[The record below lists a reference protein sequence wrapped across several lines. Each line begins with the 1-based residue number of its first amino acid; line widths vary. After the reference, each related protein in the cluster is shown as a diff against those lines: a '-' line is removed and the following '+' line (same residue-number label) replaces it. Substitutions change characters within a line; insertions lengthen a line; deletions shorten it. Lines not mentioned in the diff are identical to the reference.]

1 MTDPHASRAEADA
14 AAVDDVVEPD
24 DALSPLSVDQ
34 LPQLLQDAVTRAG
47 WPKLMPVQSRSL
59 PYLLDGRDL
68 MIQSRTGSGKTA
80 AFVLPMV
87 QAVDTGLPQCQALVL
102 VPTRELA
109 QQVAREAV
117 MLAGGDGLRVI
128 SVYGGVGYAE
138 QLDAFKKGAHLV
150 VGTPGRVL
158 DHLMR
163 GTLKLDS
170 LRMLV
175 MDEADRMLSIGFY
188 PDMKEVQTYLPEH
201 RVHTIMTSAT
211 FPPHVMRLAE
221 QFMTGQE
228 ILSLSHKIVHVAE
241 TPHTY
246 YAVKPME
253 KDRALV
259 RIIEMENPASAII
272 FCNTK
277 HNVNY
282 LAAVLQRFGYD
293 AGLLSGD
300 LSQNKREEILAR
312 MREGRLRFLV
322 ATDVAAR
329 GIDIPDLS
337 HVVLY
342 EPPED
347 REIYIHRAGRTG
359 RAGASGEVISLVDV
373 MERMELQ
380 RIAKMYGINLEEMR
394 VPTDEDVA
402 AMLAERLVAR
412 LEAEL
417 RGLDGAGREA
427 LAVSADL
434 ARRMGAHDEAVL
446 LLAMLLDA
454 CYLRVIQSDDDALVA
469 VAPPRPEGDATV
481 APGVDEARLADHL
494 EAAMAGLGRLEKE
507 RLERFVPMARRM
519 AQDEEMA
526 LLGALLL
533 DRARL
538 EVKAAPPSAQGGDG
552 DRPKRKRKRRPRHRR
567 KPSDSE
573 GGRDGQGGGGTSD

>member
-1 MTDPHASRAEADA
+1 MTDQYASRAEADA

-24 DALSPLSVDQ
+24 DALPPLNADQ
-34 LPQLLQDAVTRAG
+34 LPQTLQDAVTRAG
-47 WPKLMPVQSRSL
+47 WPKLMPVQARAL
-59 PYLLDGRDL
+59 PYLLDHRDL

-80 AFVLPMV
+80 AFVLPML
-87 QAVDTGLPQCQALVL
+87 QALDRSQANCQALVL

-109 QQVAREAV
+109 QQVAREAE
-117 MLAGGDGLRVI
+117 MLAGGSLRII
-128 SVYGGVGYAE
+128 SVYGGVGYGP
-138 QLDAFKKGAHLV
+138 QLDAFKQGAHLV

-163 GTLKLDS
+163 GTLVLDG

-188 PDMKEVQTYLPEH
+188 PDMKQVQTYLPER
-201 RVHTIMTSAT
+201 RVHTVMTSAT
-211 FPPHVMRLAE
+211 FPPHVLRLAE
-221 QFMTGQE
+221 QFMTGQQ

-300 LSQNKREEILAR
+300 LSQNKREAILGR
-312 MREGRLRFLV
+312 MRGGDLRFLV

-347 REIYIHRAGRTG
+347 KEIYIHRAGRTG

-380 RIAKMYGINLEEMR
+380 RIAKMYGINLEQMQ

-412 LEAEL
+412 LEAGL
-417 RGLDGAGREA
+417 RGLGEAEREA
-427 LAVSADL
+427 LAPL
-434 ARRMGAHDEAVL
+434 ASLVRRMGADDEQAR

-454 CYLRVIQSDDDALVA
+454 RYLRVIQSDEDASRAAEPL
-469 VAPPRPEGDATV
+469 GDV
-481 APGVDEARLADHL
+481 SGVDEQRLVGFLRKGLDA
-494 EAAMAGLGRLEKE
+494 LGRLEKE
-507 RLERFVPMARRM
+507 RLERFVSLARRM
-519 AQDEEMA
+519 GGDEEVA
-526 LLGALLL
+526 LLGAMV
-533 DRARL
+533 L
-538 EVKAAPPSAQGGDG
+538 ERSWRELQSRPPADGGGDQA
-552 DRPKRKRKRRPRHRR
+552 KKKRKRRPRRRR
-567 KPSDSE
+567 KPSGSDS
-573 GGRDGQGGGGTSD
+573 GGNGN